1 MRTPATV
8 APGTQRLGPRRVDH
22 GAVGQR
28 IGERDAELDE
38 VGAAVDVGLADPQRL
53 LDRREAAH
61 QVGHE
66 GRAALGVGE
75 GVGDAL
81 GAVHGERASLRPD
94 RVLCSLAVAAHDD
107 DDTRS
112 RHGGTRGRSADAGR
126 TAPPPRALVWFGSTA
141 VLILVVYLL
150 VPHLAGI
157 EDTWNRIRD
166 GSPAW
171 LAAAVAL
178 EAVSYAGYAWNVAA
192 VSAAD
197 RVVLGFRR
205 SAQITLAATAA
216 TRLLAAGGAGG
227 IAVTTWALSRAGH
240 GPRGAAKQVS
250 SHLVATYAVFVGA
263 IVLFGTGLA
272 IAGAEPLL
280 SAVPAVLGALVFA
293 AYGDRDPGAGRAAAP
308 AGQRRRPVAPG
319 AARRAPG
326 AGRRHALHHRVGP
339 PPRARACSA
348 RCVWWVFDVAT
359 LWACFWAF
367 GGHPNVAELTMAYLL
382 GMLGNLLP
390 LPGGVGG
397 VEGGMVGACAA
408 FGMDAGIA
416 LVAVL
421 AYRAISV
428 WLPALPGV
436 LALATLRRAA
446 DGAEVA
452 PG

>member
-1 MRTPATV
+1 M
-8 APGTQRLGPRRVDH
+8 PGKPS
-22 GAVGQR
+22 
-28 IGERDAELDE
+28 
-38 VGAAVDVGLADPQRL
+38 P
-53 LDRREAAH
+53 
-61 QVGHE
+61 
-66 GRAALGVGE
+66 
-75 GVGDAL
+75 
-81 GAVHGERASLRPD
+81 P
-94 RVLCSLAVAAHDD
+94 
-107 DDTRS
+107 TR
-112 RHGGTRGRSADAGR
+112 
-126 TAPPPRALVWFGSTA
+126 RALVWFGSTA

-197 RVVLGFRR
+197 HVVLGFRR

-250 SHLVATYAVFVGA
+250 SHLVATYAVFVAA

-280 SAVPAVLGALVFA
+280 SAVPAVLGALLFA
-293 AYGDRDPGAGRAAAP
+293 AYGIAIQAPDALQRRLGQGGGRWRQALLAAP
-308 AGQRRRPVAPG
+308 QALADGTHFTIDLVRRRELGLLGTVI
-319 AARRAPG
+319 
-326 AGRRHALHHRVGP
+326 
-339 PPRARACSA
+339 
-348 RCVWWVFDVAT
+348 WWVFDVAT

-408 FGMDAGIA
+408 FGIDAEIA

-446 DGAEVA
+446 DGAEVVDDSEEPESRSSA
-452 PG
+452 GEHSTSR

>member
-1 MRTPATV
+1 MLAAPVAT
-8 APGTQRLGPRRVDH
+8 
-22 GAVGQR
+22 
-28 IGERDAELDE
+28 
-38 VGAAVDVGLADPQRL
+38 
-53 LDRREAAH
+53 
-61 QVGHE
+61 
-66 GRAALGVGE
+66 
-75 GVGDAL
+75 
-81 GAVHGERASLRPD
+81 
-94 RVLCSLAVAAHDD
+94 HDD
-107 DDTRS
+107 DTETRPQGLS
-112 RHGGTRGRSADAGR
+112 ASDSATEAEAERRRGVLTALPMPGPTGR
-126 TAPPPRALVWFGSTA
+126 RALVWFGATA
-141 VLILVVYLL
+141 VLILIVYLL

-171 LAAAVAL
+171 LAAAIGL

-240 GPRGAAKQVS
+240 GPKGAAKQVS

-280 SAVPAVLGALVFA
+280 SAVPAVLGALLFA
-293 AYGDRDPGAGRAAAP
+293 AYGIAIQAPDALQRRLGQGGGRWRQALLAAP
-308 AGQRRRPVAPG
+308 QALADGTHFTIELVRRRELGLLGTV
-319 AARRAPG
+319 
-326 AGRRHALHHRVGP
+326 
-339 PPRARACSA
+339 
-348 RCVWWVFDVAT
+348 VWWVFDVAT

-408 FGMDAGIA
+408 FGIDAEIA

-446 DGAEVA
+446 DGAEILEEDDA
-452 PG
+452 EPDAA

>member
-1 MRTPATV
+1 MGSVQAYDQTASYAPAM
-8 APGTQRLGPRRVDH
+8 PGKTSP
-22 GAVGQR
+22 
-28 IGERDAELDE
+28 
-38 VGAAVDVGLADPQRL
+38 P
-53 LDRREAAH
+53 
-61 QVGHE
+61 
-66 GRAALGVGE
+66 
-75 GVGDAL
+75 
-81 GAVHGERASLRPD
+81 
-94 RVLCSLAVAAHDD
+94 
-107 DDTRS
+107 TR
-112 RHGGTRGRSADAGR
+112 
-126 TAPPPRALVWFGSTA
+126 RALVWFGSTS
-141 VLILVVYLL
+141 VLILIVYLL

-171 LAAAVAL
+171 LAAAVGL

-240 GPRGAAKQVS
+240 GPKGAAKQVS

-280 SAVPAVLGALVFA
+280 SAVPAVLGALLFA
-293 AYGDRDPGAGRAAAP
+293 AYGIAIQAPDALQRRLGQGGGRWRQALLAAP
-308 AGQRRRPVAPG
+308 QALADGTHFTIDLVRRRELGLLGTVI
-319 AARRAPG
+319 
-326 AGRRHALHHRVGP
+326 
-339 PPRARACSA
+339 
-348 RCVWWVFDVAT
+348 WWVFDVAT

-408 FGMDAGIA
+408 FGIDAEIA

-446 DGAEVA
+446 DGAEVIDEA
-452 PG
+452 EPDAA

>member
-1 MRTPATV
+1 M
-8 APGTQRLGPRRVDH
+8 PGK
-22 GAVGQR
+22 
-28 IGERDAELDE
+28 
-38 VGAAVDVGLADPQRL
+38 
-53 LDRREAAH
+53 
-61 QVGHE
+61 
-66 GRAALGVGE
+66 
-75 GVGDAL
+75 
-81 GAVHGERASLRPD
+81 
-94 RVLCSLAVAAHDD
+94 
-107 DDTRS
+107 
-112 RHGGTRGRSADAGR
+112 
-126 TAPPPRALVWFGSTA
+126 TAPPTRRALVWFGSTA

-178 EAVSYAGYAWNVAA
+178 EAISYAGYAWNVAA

-205 SAQITLAATAA
+205 STQITLAATAA

-227 IAVTTWALSRAGH
+227 IAVTAWALSRAGH

-250 SHLVATYAVFVGA
+250 SHLVATYAVFVAA
-263 IVLFGTGLA
+263 IVIFGTGLA

-280 SAVPAVLGALVFA
+280 SAVPAVLGALLFG
-293 AYGDRDPGAGRAAAP
+293 AYGIAIQAPDALQRRVGQGGGRWRQALLAAP
-308 AGQRRRPVAPG
+308 QALADGTHFTVDLVRRRELGLLGTV
-319 AARRAPG
+319 
-326 AGRRHALHHRVGP
+326 
-339 PPRARACSA
+339 
-348 RCVWWVFDVAT
+348 VWWVFDVAT

-416 LVAVL
+416 LAAVL

-446 DGAEVA
+446 DGAEVVDDDVE
-452 PG
+452 PGSRSSAGEHSTSR

>member
-1 MRTPATV
+1 MLP
-8 APGTQRLGPRRVDH
+8 
-22 GAVGQR
+22 
-28 IGERDAELDE
+28 
-38 VGAAVDVGLADPQRL
+38 
-53 LDRREAAH
+53 
-61 QVGHE
+61 
-66 GRAALGVGE
+66 
-75 GVGDAL
+75 
-81 GAVHGERASLRPD
+81 
-94 RVLCSLAVAAHDD
+94 
-107 DDTRS
+107 
-112 RHGGTRGRSADAGR
+112 ADAGEDGP
-126 TAPPPRALVWFGSTA
+126 THPPRAGVVRTTA

-280 SAVPAVLGALVFA
+280 SAVPAVLGALLFA
-293 AYGDRDPGAGRAAAP
+293 AYAIAIQAPDALQRRLGQGGGRWRQALLAAP
-308 AGQRRRPVAPG
+308 QALADGTHFTIDLVRRRELGLLGTVI
-319 AARRAPG
+319 
-326 AGRRHALHHRVGP
+326 
-339 PPRARACSA
+339 
-348 RCVWWVFDVAT
+348 WWVFDVAT

-382 GMLGNLLP
+382 GHARQP
-390 LPGGVGG
+390 
-397 VEGGMVGACAA
+397 AA
-408 FGMDAGIA
+408 AAG
-416 LVAVL
+416 
-421 AYRAISV
+421 RG
-428 WLPALPGV
+428 WRRRGRHGRR
-436 LALATLRRAA
+436 LRRVWHGRRDRAGGGAGVSGDLGVAA
-446 DGAEVA
+446 GAA
-452 PG
+452 GGAGAGDAAARGGWG